1 MIYTTSVILLF
12 FSHTICM
19 QLHKPEAVVRA
30 YRAFVESFGNNFAPP
45 PARGEER
52 KNRLT
57 HEDMAQRKRS
67 EHLSEVRLTAVH
79 FVSYMG
85 MCLLRP

>member
-1 MIYTTSVILLF
+1 MIRYPF
-12 FSHTICM
+12 FFICKHNL

-52 KNRLT
+52 KNHLT
-57 HEDMAQRKRS
+57 LEDVAQRKRS
-67 EHLSEVRLTAVH
+67 GHLSEVR
-79 FVSYMG
+79 
-85 MCLLRP
+85 

>member
-1 MIYTTSVILLF
+1 MCVCFFLSFPLF
-12 FSHTICM
+12 YCSTHKL

-52 KNRLT
+52 KSRLT
-57 HEDMAQRKRS
+57 SEDLAQRKRS
-67 EHLSEVRLTAVH
+67 EHLSEVDCFAMIVCFLSR
-79 FVSYMG
+79 
-85 MCLLRP
+85 